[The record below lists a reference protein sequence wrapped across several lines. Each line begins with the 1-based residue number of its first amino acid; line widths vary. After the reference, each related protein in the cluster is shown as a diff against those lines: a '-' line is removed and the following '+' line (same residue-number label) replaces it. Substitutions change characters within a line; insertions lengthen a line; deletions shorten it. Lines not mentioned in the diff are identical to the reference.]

1 MGPRLAVALCGLKY
15 ESGKLLVEIRI
26 NDGESFEGFLRRFTK
41 RVQQESIISEARRR
55 QHFEP
60 PSITRKKTA
69 AAKRRKSIKATL
81 KNM

>member
-1 MGPRLAVALCGLKY
+1 
-15 ESGKLLVEIRI
+15 LVELRI
-26 NDGESFEGFLRRFTK
+26 NEGESFEGFLRRFTK

-60 PSITRKKTA
+60 PSIVRKKTA
-69 AAKRRKSIKATL
+69 AAKRRKSVKATL